1 MNELDALLKELN
13 DPRSSY
19 TPSALMNNQNMMGSP
34 MFNNMNN
41 MRFQQEPSPDQ
52 SPMKNPMK
60 PNMGMNQYQQMM
72 SPSLR
77 NPQSPGMKYQQNN
90 IPFSPQKSNL
100 NKLNSPSLNSLN
112 SPKIEDKKL
121 ATKSQSTPELSPQIS
136 PTANPT
142 QKSNPQKQV
151 RKIICATCKGQIKGK
166 VVSCLGK
173 TWHPEHF
180 ICSGC
185 KKLLDPNRFFEKNNL
200 PCCENCHRESFV
212 PRCAYCGDVI
222 TEKCIT
228 ALGTTWHTDH
238 FFCCQCAVQFP
249 AGSGFL
255 EKDGKAYCER
265 DYYRL
270 FATRCGKCGEIIVG
284 EYISALGKE
293 WHNKCFTCKECGC
306 SFPTE
311 SFYEYKGMPY
321 CETHYHLK
329 RGSLCSRCNK
339 PIVGRCIS
347 ASGKKY
353 HPDHFTCVNC
363 NKLLATG
370 NMDDEYKEVNGHPFC
385 GSCASKIRF

>member
-1 MNELDALLKELN
+1 M
-13 DPRSSY
+13 P
-19 TPSALMNNQNMMGSP
+19 
-34 MFNNMNN
+34 
-41 MRFQQEPSPDQ
+41 
-52 SPMKNPMK
+52 
-60 PNMGMNQYQQMM
+60 
-72 SPSLR
+72 
-77 NPQSPGMKYQQNN
+77 N
-90 IPFSPQKSNL
+90 IPYSPKMNV
-100 NKLNSPSLNSLN
+100 NKLSSPSLNALN
-112 SPKIEDKKL
+112 KRQEEEKL
-121 ATKSQSTPELSPQIS
+121 QNKSHSNPNLTSPQIS
-136 PTANPT
+136 PVSKPSNTT
-142 QKSNPQKQV
+142 KSGQKQT
-151 RKIICATCKGQIKGK
+151 RKIICDTCKGPIKGK

-180 ICSGC
+180 ICQAGC
-185 KKLLDPNRFFEKNNL
+185 KKLLDPNRFFEKNHL
-200 PCCENCHRESFV
+200 PCCESCHRETFV

-222 TEKCIT
+222 NEKCIT

-293 WHNKCFTCKECGC
+293 WHNKCFTCKECNC

-329 RGSLCSRCNK
+329 RGSLCARCNN

-347 ASGKKY
+347 ASGKKF
-353 HPDHFTCVNC
+353 HPEHFTCVKC

-385 GSCASKIRF
+385 TNCAARIRF

>member
-1 MNELDALLKELN
+1 
-13 DPRSSY
+13 
-19 TPSALMNNQNMMGSP
+19 MMGSP
-34 MFNNMNN
+34 MFNNM
-41 MRFQQEPSPDQ
+41 RYQQEPTPDQ
-52 SPMKNPMK
+52 SPMKSPVK
-60 PNMGMNQYQQMM
+60 SNMSMNQYQQMM

-90 IPFSPQKSNL
+90 NIPFTPQKSNL
-100 NKLNSPSLNSLN
+100 NKLNSPSLNGLN
-112 SPKIEDKKL
+112 SPKIDDKKIGNN
-121 ATKSQSTPELSPQIS
+121 KSQSTPELSPQVS
-136 PTANPT
+136 PTANPSQKNNT
-142 QKSNPQKQV
+142 QSGQKQV

-180 ICSGC
+180 ICQAGC
-185 KKLLDPNRFFEKNNL
+185 KKLLDPNRFFEKNHL

-270 FATRCGKCGEIIVG
+270 FATRRGKCGEIIVG
-284 EYISALGKE
+284 EYISALNKE

-306 SFPTE
+306 AFPTE

-353 HPDHFTCVNC
+353 HPDHFTCVKC

-370 NMDDEYKEVNGHPFC
+370 NINDEYKDINGHPFC